1 MREDKYCKLKIL
13 GFSGKM
19 EPFFLDLGFCA
30 KNLQRFSFM
39 KNFIFDKYLMFA
51 DICRVYF
58 YQFCAIFTETATQ
71 VFRIQSKMCI
81 MLTFGKT
88 GKCYF

>member
-1 MREDKYCKLKIL
+1 
-13 GFSGKM
+13 
-19 EPFFLDLGFCA
+19 
-30 KNLQRFSFM
+30 
-39 KNFIFDKYLMFA
+39 MFA

-88 GKCYF
+88 GKCYFWNRVKYIEVSLMKSSGTISREH